1 MNRSRP
7 SVFSREL
14 RSTRLQETARPG
26 PVTHNLGIVA
36 FSAGLWHCRVPGL
49 DLVRRVRVSAQG
61 DRPDFDGSSVH
72 SIDGLSGLGGIVV
85 VRAIGGSSLGGS
97 RGSDSRRPGPPRGF
111 SPPRV
116 SSPAEQPREGRPSAC
131 NPRARVVR
139 LSGPQADAAR
149 TPIPAA
155 HWGWRTVAI
164 GRALPR
170 TVAPP
175 GLQRIDMCIDSR
187 GFTPGY

>member
-97 RGSDSRRPGPPRGF
+97 RGSDSRRPDHPRGF

-116 SSPAEQPREGRPSAC
+116 SSPAEQPREGRPSV
-131 NPRARVVR
+131 ARDET
-139 LSGPQADAAR
+139 SGIEGCDECDQRDECDQCDGLPFSR
-149 TPIPAA
+149 SP
-155 HWGWRTVAI
+155 G
-164 GRALPR
+164 AL
-170 TVAPP
+170 T
-175 GLQRIDMCIDSR
+175 R
-187 GFTPGY
+187 GFSRVGLARIHLSFRGTCRR